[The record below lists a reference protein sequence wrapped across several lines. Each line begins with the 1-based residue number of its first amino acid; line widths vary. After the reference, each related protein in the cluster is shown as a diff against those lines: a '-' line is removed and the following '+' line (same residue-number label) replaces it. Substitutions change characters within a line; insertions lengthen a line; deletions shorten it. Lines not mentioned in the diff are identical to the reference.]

1 MPINASVFIYS
12 PLHNDA
18 RRFQVGDVGE
28 LEALAGSVLLYR
40 LINGSIEAMNISNG
54 GARLPLPINC
64 STPIVGINVAN
75 SSDLLAVLC
84 YNASGDRLV
93 VVNAS
98 TLASTYVGNLS
109 SGVEG
114 VAVDYRPPYMVIT
127 AYNSTWLGTY
137 LNETP
142 LQASTP
148 LTSL

>member
-1 MPINASVFIYS
+1 M
-12 PLHNDA
+12 
-18 RRFQVGDVGE
+18 
-28 LEALAGSVLLYR
+28 
-40 LINGSIEAMNISNG
+40 